1 MDNLNKPTF
10 EDLIEINEWIK
21 EMDHLSLEFKERLKK
36 EKLKNE
42 INYLNARDGK
52 LEMRT
57 EDGVRHFGQTVEQ
70 ISKVIQENGVYENLM
85 GGSSLDFASE
95 FGFKNDDDALS
106 LWDDALIHSAKEE
119 SLS

>member
-1 MDNLNKPTF
+1 MRNIDNK
-10 EDLIEINEWIK
+10 
-21 EMDHLSLEFKERLKK
+21 
-36 EKLKNE
+36 
-42 INYLNARDGK
+42 INYLNAIDGK

-106 LWDDALIHSAKEE
+106 LWHDALMHSEDQDTDKEKDLKE
-119 SLS
+119 ASGYYKGDYVDGIWVWN

>member
-1 MDNLNKPTF
+1 MKNFNNYG
-10 EDLIEINEWIK
+10 E
-21 EMDHLSLEFKERLKK
+21 
-36 EKLKNE
+36 NE

-57 EDGVRHFGQTVEQ
+57 EDGVMHFGQTVEQ
-70 ISKVIQENGVYENLM
+70 ISEVIQENGVYENLM

-119 SLS
+119 KLKSDNSKTKRMACGYYKGNYVDGIWVWN